1 MEEKTKSNNKKYI
14 CIECQNENTV
24 NSDSKEGDIIECE
37 FCGIEYELKKDDE
50 NPEEFELI
58 LLEEEK

>member
-1 MEEKTKSNNKKYI
+1 MEDKVKTKDKKYT
-14 CIECQNENTV
+14 CLECQNENSLGKDT
-24 NSDSKEGDIIECE
+24 KEGDIIECE
-37 FCGIEYELKKDDE
+37 FCGIEYEVVKDPE